1 MLRQSVATGLTLLL
15 LAALPAAVSADST
28 KIEVYKSPTC
38 GCCGK
43 WVDHLRQNG
52 FSVKTI
58 DVPDVTPIKRD
69 HGVPVQLSSCHTAIV
84 DGYVIEGHVPAQDV
98 KRLLVERPA
107 VSGLAVPRMPIG
119 SPGMEGPNPEP
130 YSVLSF
136 DRSGKIEVFSTHSPD
151 Q

>member
-1 MLRQSVATGLTLLL
+1 MLRQSVASGLTLLL
-15 LAALPAAVSADST
+15 LAALPAAVSADSAE
-28 KIEVYKSPTC
+28 IVVYKSPAC

-43 WVDHLRQNG
+43 WVDHLRQNKL
-52 FSVKTI
+52 SVKAI
-58 DVPDVTPIKRD
+58 DVPDVAPIKRD
-69 HGVPVQLSSCHTAIV
+69 NGVPAQLASCHTAIV

-98 KRLLVERPA
+98 KRLLKERPA

-136 DRSGKIEVFSTHSPD
+136 DRSGKIEVFSTYSPD

>member
-1 MLRQSVATGLTLLL
+1 MLRQSVASGLTLLL
-15 LAALPAAVSADST
+15 LAALPAVVGADSSQ
-28 KIEVYKSPTC
+28 IVVYKSPTC

-52 FSVKTI
+52 LSVKTI
-58 DVPDVTPIKRD
+58 DVPDVSPIKRD
-69 HGVPVQLSSCHTAIV
+69 NKLPVQLSSCHTALV

-98 KRLLVERPA
+98 KRLLKERPA

-136 DRSGKIEVFSTHSPD
+136 DRSGKIEVFSSYTPD